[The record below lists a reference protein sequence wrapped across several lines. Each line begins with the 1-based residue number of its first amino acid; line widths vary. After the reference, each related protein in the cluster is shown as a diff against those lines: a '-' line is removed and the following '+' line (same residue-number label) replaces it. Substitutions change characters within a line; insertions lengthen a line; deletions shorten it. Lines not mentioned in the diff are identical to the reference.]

1 MSHLFSPVVRQRP
14 LPATDERLYGEKLS
28 VSSTGESLPLKRG
41 FLYGALASLILGG
54 VIILALLLVF

>member
-1 MSHLFSPVVRQRP
+1 MSPLDSPVVRQRP

-28 VSSTGESLPLKRG
+28 VSSTEDSPPLKRG

-54 VIILALLLVF
+54 VIILIMSHIF